1 MAEVKFVESV
11 LELMYVIQIMNN
23 SYGKPQVL
31 AMFTDGNRRYL
42 WFTNKDSKAL
52 SELVVVGKPQK
63 IKFRVDKAMGSD
75 YKINYVSKSK
85 NC

>member
-23 SYGKPQVL
+23 SYGKTQVL

-52 SELVVVGKPQK
+52 SELVVGKPQK
-63 IKFRVDKAMGSD
+63 IKFRVDNVIGSD